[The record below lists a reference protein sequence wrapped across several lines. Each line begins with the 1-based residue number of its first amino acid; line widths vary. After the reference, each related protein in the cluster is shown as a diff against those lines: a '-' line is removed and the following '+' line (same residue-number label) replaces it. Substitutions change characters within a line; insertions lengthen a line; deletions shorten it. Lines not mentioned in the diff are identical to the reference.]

1 MRHPPEVVARA
12 RHLIETTTMTY
23 ADIGAETNVPGP
35 TVGTW
40 TRAKGWIRPPG
51 AFKRT
56 PIPQAHRAPAMRIL
70 EAGASHHDLAMI
82 MGCHPEVLGRL
93 RRRRT
98 VPARDRPDSCVEAL
112 PGPVAAVYEAL
123 TSGAVARPDFFRHAQ
138 QALALIAGEA
148 LITRAHS
155 AATRAQA
162 IARVA
167 VTMTKLPDDGA
178 PAGAS
183 AHDDAYAGPATYDET
198 NALLED
204 FARRLAAFDAAGEA
218 DGILDEPAGADTAVL
233 G

>member
-1 MRHPPEVVARA
+1 MRHSPEVVARV
-12 RHLIETTTMTY
+12 RHLVETTTMTY
-23 ADIGAETNVPGP
+23 ADIAKQEGVPGP

-40 TRAKGWIRPPG
+40 TRAKGWVRPPG

-70 EAGASHHDLAMI
+70 DAGASHHDLAMI

-93 RRRRT
+93 RRRRA
-98 VPARDRPDSCVEAL
+98 VPARDGDADAVPAA
-112 PGPVAAVYEAL
+112 VAAVYEAL

-138 QALALIAGEA
+138 QALALIAGGA
-148 LITRAHS
+148 LITRALS
-155 AATRAQA
+155 AAARAQA

-167 VTMTKLPDDGA
+167 VTMTKLPGDGA

-183 AHDDAYAGPATYDET
+183 ADDDACAGPATYDET

-218 DGILDEPAGADTAVL
+218 DGILDEPAGTHTAVL